1 QNSATRNR
9 IYSYGILM
17 RNPDLIGS
25 NECGIKIGGGFHH
38 DFTPTPPTPPNN
50 PQAPKKPGLP
60 PTFFGVEAKLD
71 TTVEHSASVTRS
83 GVFAADTGSVT
94 IGRTIVGSSDGVS
107 WLNSFAFDT
116 ARNSPAD
123 VWMITELVRVSDSS
137 VVWHGDTVTARQ
149 IGDPTLDEEVEIP
162 VGSVVSPGTAV
173 FVRMRMEV
181 SSTITGYSFDAGFH
195 TAEQYDTTGG
205 LGKTVRIRRA
215 EQGKVTPGTEQSRLH
230 VGVRPNPAGERAEL
244 LLGVRDEGS
253 VEVRLFT
260 MLGEQAREFP
270 SAEISE
276 AGDYTQLI
284 DLRGLQ
290 PGIYLLVAEQGKHKA
305 SVKVTVAGE

>member
-1 QNSATRNR
+1 
-9 IYSYGILM
+9 M
-17 RNPDLIGS
+17 
-25 NECGIKIGGGFHH
+25 
-38 DFTPTPPTPPNN
+38 
-50 PQAPKKPGLP
+50 
-60 PTFFGVEAKLD
+60 D

-83 GVFAADTGSVT
+83 GVFTADTGSVT

-149 IGDPTLDEEVEIP
+149 LGDTTLDEEVEIP
-162 VGSVVSPGTAV
+162 VGSVVSAGTQV
-173 FVRMRMEV
+173 FVRMRMEI
-181 SSTITGYSFDAGFH
+181 SATITEYSFDAGFH
-195 TAEQYDTTGG
+195 HAEQYDTTGG

-215 EQGKVTPGTEQSRLH
+215 EQGKATPDVEQSRLH

-244 LLGVRDEGS
+244 LLRVRDEGS

-270 SAEISE
+270 SAEISRE
-276 AGDYTQLI
+276 GDYTQLI

-290 PGIYLLVAEQGKHKA
+290 PGIYLLVAQQGNHKA
-305 SVKVTVAGE
+305 TVKVTVAGE